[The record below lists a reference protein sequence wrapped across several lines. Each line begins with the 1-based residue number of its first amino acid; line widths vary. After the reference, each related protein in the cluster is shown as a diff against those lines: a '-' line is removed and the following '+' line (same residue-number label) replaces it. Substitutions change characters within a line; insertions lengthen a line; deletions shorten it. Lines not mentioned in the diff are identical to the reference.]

1 MRPVRFAT
9 VLMASAALALPL
21 ALGACATTDGAHAS
35 ASAQAVAFE
44 AQRVSD
50 HIRTLADDSFE
61 GRGIGQDE
69 VGEQRT
75 VAYITEQFRA
85 AGLAPGG
92 ENGGWT
98 QTVTLNRF
106 EASDVQA
113 ALNVGD
119 WSLPMTQGEQVAI
132 STRRPAQGGAVNLA
146 DAELVFVGYGT
157 TAPERQ
163 WDDFKDMDVAGKVLV
178 VLINDADF
186 EQPELNTFGG
196 RAMTYYGRWTY
207 KYEEAARRGAAGV
220 LIVHETAPASYG
232 WATVRNSW
240 GGPQFDIQHEDP
252 EAVRIPVEAWIQRD
266 VAVELF
272 QRAGQ
277 DFEVLKVAARSRDF
291 QPVVLENAGFD
302 VSFNVSS
309 SAIRTDNVI
318 GVLRGTTRPDE
329 TILYGG
335 HWDHLGMGEPD
346 ASGQREV
353 FNGAVDNAS
362 GIAAIIEIARR
373 FGAGP
378 RPERSVV
385 FMGFTAEESGL
396 LGAEF
401 YASNPLY
408 PLETMVAGINIDS
421 ANVYGRTTDIAVTG
435 HGQSQLDD
443 YVGQAAA
450 GLNRTVTP
458 DPRPEAGGYFRSDHF
473 PFVKRGVP
481 MIYAGGGTTFRDE
494 PVQPRIDA
502 RAEYGRTRY
511 HQAGDEWSPDFDYA
525 GMIEDMEIWYAVGAR
540 LANSRD
546 WPAWNAGS
554 EFGPVRAESASAR
567 Q

>member
-1 MRPVRFAT
+1 MRPARFAA

-21 ALGACATTDGAHAS
+21 SLGACATS
-35 ASAQAVAFE
+35 AVAMDEPVAFE
-44 AQRVSD
+44 AQRLSD
-50 HIRTLADDSFE
+50 HIRTMADDSFQ

-69 VGEQRT
+69 VGEQLT
-75 VAYITEQFRA
+75 VAYISEQFAA
-85 AGLAPGG
+85 AGLEPGG

-113 ALNVGD
+113 ALSVGD
-119 WSLPMTQGEQVAI
+119 WTLPLSQGEQIAV
-132 STRRPAQGGAVNLA
+132 STRRPAAGGVNLEN
-146 DAELVFVGYGT
+146 AELVFVGYGT
-157 TAPERQ
+157 TAPERD
-163 WDDFKDMDVAGKVLV
+163 WDDFKDMDVRGKILV

-252 EAVRIPVEAWIQRD
+252 EAARIPVEAWIQRD

-277 DFEVLKVAARSRDF
+277 DFEALKVAARSRDF
-291 QPVVLENAGFD
+291 QPVVLADAGLD
-302 VSFNVSS
+302 VSFGVSS
-309 SAIRTDNVI
+309 SAIQTDNVI
-318 GVLRGTTRPDE
+318 GILRGSAHPDE

-335 HWDHLGMGEPD
+335 HWDHIGVGEPD
-346 ASGQREV
+346 ESGDGI

-362 GIAAIIEIARR
+362 GIGAIIEIARR

-401 YASNPLY
+401 YAANPLY
-408 PLETMVAGINIDS
+408 PLEHMVAGINIDS

-435 HGQSQLDD
+435 HGQSELDE
-443 YVGQAAA
+443 YLAAA
-450 GLNRTVTP
+450 ASELDRTVTP

-494 PVQPRIDA
+494 PIQQRIDA

-511 HQAGDEWSPDFDYA
+511 HQAADEWSPDFDYA
-525 GMIEDMEIWYAVGAR
+525 GMIEDMEIWYEIGRR
-540 LANSRD
+540 LANSRE
-546 WPAWNAGS
+546 WPEWKSGS

>member
-1 MRPVRFAT
+1 MRPARFAA

-21 ALGACATTDGAHAS
+21 SLGACATTADMGGES
-35 ASAQAVAFE
+35 VAFE
-44 AQRVSD
+44 AQRLSD
-50 HIRTLADDSFE
+50 HIRTMSDDRFE

-69 VGEQRT
+69 AGEQLT
-75 VAYITEQFRA
+75 VAYLIEQFSN

-106 EASDVQA
+106 EASDIEA
-113 ALNVGD
+113 SLSVGD
-119 WSLPMTQGEQVAI
+119 WTLPVTQGEQVAI
-132 STRRPAQGGAVNLA
+132 STRLPGEEVDL
-146 DAELVFVGYGT
+146 DDSELVFVGYGV

-163 WDDFKDMDVAGKVLV
+163 WDDIKDMDVRGKILV
-178 VLINDADF
+178 VLVNDPDF

-196 RAMTYYGRWTY
+196 RAMTYYGRWSY

-220 LIVHETAPASYG
+220 LVVHETAPASYG

-240 GGPQFDIQHEDP
+240 SGPQFDI
-252 EAVRIPVEAWIQRD
+252 VRQNAADERVPVEAWIQRD
-266 VAVELF
+266 VAVDLF
-272 QRAGQ
+272 RRAGQ
-277 DFEVLKVAARSRDF
+277 DFEALKVAARSRDF
-291 QPVVLENAGFD
+291 QPVTLDGASMD
-302 VSFNVSS
+302 VSFDVATST
-309 SAIRTDNVI
+309 IQTDNVI
-318 GVLRGTTRPDE
+318 GILRGTTHPDE

-335 HWDHLGMGEPD
+335 HWDHIGVGEPD
-346 ASGQREV
+346 ESGDGV

-362 GIAAIIEIARR
+362 GMAAIIEIANR

-396 LGAEF
+396 LGAEY
-401 YASNPLY
+401 YAANPIY

-435 HGQSQLDD
+435 HGQSALDD
-443 YVGQAAA
+443 YIREAAA
-450 GLNRTVTP
+450 DLDRTVTP

-494 PVQPRIDA
+494 PIQPRIDA

-511 HQAGDEWSPDFDYA
+511 HQAADEWSPTFDYA
-525 GMIEDMEIWYAVGAR
+525 GMIEDMEIWYEVGAR
-540 LANSRD
+540 LANSRA
-546 WPAWNAGS
+546 WPEWRPTS
-554 EFGPVRAESASAR
+554 EFITVRAESADAR